1 MKHHRIAVIGY
12 GAIAR
17 ALTERLCTH
26 PSLRF
31 ELGVVF
37 RAQRADRPIL
47 PSGVQTCHGLVG
59 LLAFKPDLV
68 IEAAGQAAVKE
79 YADPCLRAGLPF
91 MAASV
96 GALADDDLRT
106 TLKQAAIA
114 GSTQL
119 ILPSGAV
126 GSLDY
131 LQAVRRLPGTTV
143 VYESRKPPAAWQ
155 DELARRGL
163 PLAPTDCLTLFEGP
177 AGEAAKLFPQN
188 LNVAATLAMAGLGM
202 TATEVRVVVDPN
214 AQRNEHHI
222 RVSGDAGEMR
232 TELRN
237 KPSPDNPKTSWVVG
251 LSLLAAVEKH
261 FAPVVV
267 G

>member
-1 MKHHRIAVIGY
+1 MKTLRIAVIGY

-17 ALTERLCTH
+17 ELTERLRTH
-26 PSLRF
+26 PRLNF
-31 ELGVVF
+31 DLGVVF
-37 RAQRADRPIL
+37 RAERAAL
-47 PSGVQTCHGLVG
+47 PDLPPGVQALRGLTG
-59 LLAFKPDLV
+59 LLTFKPDLV
-68 IEAAGQAAVKE
+68 IEAAGQAAVRD
-79 YADPCLRAGLPF
+79 YAEPCLKAGLPF

-96 GALADDDLRT
+96 GALADDDLR
-106 TLKQAAIA
+106 AALTRA
-114 GSTQL
+114 ALSGSTRL

-131 LQAVRRLPGTTV
+131 LQAVRRLPSTVV

-163 PLAPTDCLTLFEGP
+163 PLAPTECITLFEGP
-177 AGEAAKLFPQN
+177 AGEAAQLFPQN

-202 TATEVRVVVDPN
+202 TATQVRVVVDPN
-214 AQRNEHHI
+214 AQGNEHH
-222 RVSGDAGEMR
+222 VQVAGAAGEMH

-261 FAPVVV
+261 FSPVVV